1 MPTAWRK
8 QTEPHQQTLPV
19 RVLGSHLFTIAQYAD
34 EAECSCKRYLTE
46 NITRTKRILY
56 SHLRHKEIRYKEA
69 TFPSLSSCIPINVQW
84 EALWRMR
91 ENLTWIRMQ
100 RIFLLTSL
108 HPPVATYCY
117 AIVAY
122 STQHKKLSTFQ
133 LTFWRQKYIYI
144 FLILAHPVCKM
155 WIIQEQNV
163 TIMKQTAFWRG
174 KNGDYIPCLKYSVH
188 IIIE

>member
-1 MPTAWRK
+1 MGGAIVHSPIRLHGVQGTPLLFIVLRVSLFGCWKKAHPWMPTAWRK

-108 HPPVATYCY
+108 HPPVATHCY
-117 AIVAY
+117 AIVA
-122 STQHKKLSTFQ
+122 
-133 LTFWRQKYIYI
+133 
-144 FLILAHPVCKM
+144 
-155 WIIQEQNV
+155 
-163 TIMKQTAFWRG
+163 
-174 KNGDYIPCLKYSVH
+174 
-188 IIIE
+188 